1 MNERQILK
9 KVRAAIKKHKGLTN
23 KNLTPWLSCVYGFAV
38 EFSKYVQP
46 AEIDNLIDL
55 LVENVSTDNYDVNL
69 LVLKLM
75 QELYRGASLEE
86 LFALFFDGAAYFVG
100 SSSQVDEVKEFFE
113 KVVLLLMF
121 YRNKA
126 RAEETKKYLE
136 KRMKELSWHLII
148 QKEEKTEPQEQPQ
161 QPSRQ
166 EQRAERS
173 KLFLSDFK
181 TLRRGENHSFMEIF
195 DTILTDI
202 LLLIFGEI
210 EL

>member
-1 MNERQILK
+1 MK

-113 KVVLLLMF
+113 RLCCFLCSIAIKL
-121 YRNKA
+121 A
-126 RAEETKKYLE
+126 RKSQKNIWKK
-136 KRMKELSWHLII
+136 
-148 QKEEKTEPQEQPQ
+148 
-161 QPSRQ
+161 
-166 EQRAERS
+166 
-173 KLFLSDFK
+173 
-181 TLRRGENHSFMEIF
+181 G
-195 DTILTDI
+195 
-202 LLLIFGEI
+202 
-210 EL
+210 